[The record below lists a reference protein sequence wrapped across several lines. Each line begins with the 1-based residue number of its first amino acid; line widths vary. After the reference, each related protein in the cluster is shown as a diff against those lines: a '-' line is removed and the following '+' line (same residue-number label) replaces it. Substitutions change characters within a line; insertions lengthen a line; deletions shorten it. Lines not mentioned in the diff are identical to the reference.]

1 MERMTTSPDPAVD
14 DDTLELESQV
24 AELERQVAL
33 WKLRAESAEAAISVW
48 RETQG
53 RSLWRFLVAV
63 DRLRARVAPPRTRR
77 DRVVRA
83 AAYRLSNG
91 LLRLGRD
98 APAPQQR
105 QRVALS
111 GQKALLFVFDDLGGI
126 CTRYRCDHQ
135 AEELT
140 FLGTSHDI
148 AHSAEIDL
156 AAAVDH
162 YELFLLSRVAWR
174 EDIAAFFERARA
186 QNKVV
191 LFDTDDLIFEPE
203 LHEHFAFLDGATD
216 EESKQWID
224 KLNA

>member
-14 DDTLELESQV
+14 DDTLELESQRV

-77 DRVVRA
+77 DRLVRV
-83 AAYRLSNG
+83 AAYSVSNS
-91 LLRLGRD
+91 LLRIGRD
-98 APAPQQR
+98 VP
-105 QRVALS
+105 QRVERVTPT
-111 GQKALLFVFDDLGGI
+111 GHKAVLFVFDDLGGI

-135 AEELT
+135 AEQLK
-140 FLGTSHDI
+140 FLGTSHGI

-156 AAAVDH
+156 VAAVDH
-162 YELFLLSRVAWR
+162 YEIFLLSRVAWT
-174 EDIAAFFERARA
+174 DDVAAFF
-186 QNKVV
+186 
-191 LFDTDDLIFEPE
+191 
-203 LHEHFAFLDGATD
+203 
-216 EESKQWID
+216 
-224 KLNA
+224 